1 MVEEKRKGNVN
12 ERRKDETHETKMDLR
27 KMKKE
32 EDKKKK
38 AYSSAWEKQGQKE
51 SEKWRGQK

>member
-1 MVEEKRKGNVN
+1 
-12 ERRKDETHETKMDLR
+12 MDLR